1 MSVLRLIFNVLW
13 FLLGGLVM
21 GLAWWIIGLV
31 CFISIIGIPFGR
43 ACFVMGKLAFW
54 PFGRDAINRRY
65 INHVEDFGTSAFGT
79 LGNIV
84 WFIFF
89 GIWLA
94 IGHLMHALVCFLSI
108 IGIPFGIQH
117 LKLAGLSIAPIGKGI
132 VGR

>member
-1 MSVLRLIFNVLW
+1 MSILRLIFNILW
-13 FLLGGLVM
+13 FLLGGLMM

-54 PFGRDAINRRY
+54 PFGREAINRYY
-65 INHVEDFGTSAFGT
+65 INRVEDFGTSAFGT